1 MDERKACA
9 VLKARFEKAGYT
21 IEENQP
27 FDEGGVQFEIDG
39 FDSERR
45 VGYEYIT
52 EEAGDGWDVDGAVI
66 AALDARR
73 KAGELHVLVVDER
86 DAPDD
91 ASLGAAIDAF
101 LDALPE
107 LAAKPAAKKPAAKKP
122 AAKKSAAKKPA
133 AKKKKPARA

>member
-1 MDERKACA
+1 MEERKACLL
-9 VLKARFEKAGYT
+9 LKARFERAGFH
-21 IEENQP
+21 IEENRA

-39 FDSERR
+39 FDPERR

-52 EEAGDGWDVDGAVI
+52 EEAGDGWDVDGAVV

-91 ASLGAAIDAF
+91 ASLNEAIDAF
-101 LDALPE
+101 LDGLPKPK
-107 LAAKPAAKKPAAKKP
+107 AKPAKKPGAKAKP
-122 AAKKSAAKKPA
+122 KKPA
-133 AKKKKPARA
+133 AKKKTKA